1 MKTLLL
7 FIVLAI
13 SPLASAQTP
22 ILELR
27 DDTIVG
33 RKLIVFSDNRY
44 QFFSFPGTRPF
55 EGIALFEQITECQV
69 RFATNQA
76 THSISAKVNR
86 CNSTGKAT
94 LDDFVNA
101 TTYTIT
107 DKTKE

>member
-7 FIVLAI
+7 IIILAI

-27 DDTIVG
+27 DDRVVG
-33 RKLIVFSDNRY
+33 RKLLIFSDHHY
-44 QFFSFPGTRPF
+44 QFFSFPGTIPF
-55 EGIALFEQITECQV
+55 EGDAVFEQITECQV
-69 RFATNQA
+69 RFRDKQIGHLINVVAN
-76 THSISAKVNR
+76 K

-94 LDDFVNA
+94 LDDFVNGVS
-101 TTYTIT
+101 YVLN